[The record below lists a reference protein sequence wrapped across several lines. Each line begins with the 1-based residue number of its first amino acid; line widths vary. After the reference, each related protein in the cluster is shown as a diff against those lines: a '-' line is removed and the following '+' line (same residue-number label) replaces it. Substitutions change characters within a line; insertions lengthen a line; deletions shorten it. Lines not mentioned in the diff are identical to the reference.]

1 VTVVA
6 LTGGIAA
13 GKTTVT
19 DVLRAHGI
27 AVVDADV
34 LARDAVAPGS
44 PGLAGIVEAF
54 GPEILSDDGQLDRA
68 HLAEKVFDDSEARE
82 RLNRIV
88 HPEVH
93 RLSTEAFA
101 AHEREHPDVPLVY
114 AVPLL
119 VESGRVDEF
128 DAVVVVHTPREE
140 RITRLVEHRG
150 MALVEATA
158 RVDAQSTDAERLEA
172 ADCVLDSAHSA
183 THTQQ
188 AAEALAEALWA
199 TWPHVEN
206 LRQSFT

>member
-19 DVLRAHGI
+19 DVLRSHGI
-27 AVVDADV
+27 AVVDADI

-44 PGLAGIVEAF
+44 PGLARIVEGF
-54 GPEILSDDGQLDRA
+54 GSEVLSDDRQLDRA
-68 HLAEKVFDDSEARE
+68 LLAQKVFDDRDARE
-82 RLNRIV
+82 RLNHIV

-140 RITRLVEHRG
+140 RISRLVEHRG
-150 MALVEATA
+150 MALAEATV
-158 RVDAQSTDAERLEA
+158 RVDAQATDAERLGA
-172 ADCVLDSAHSA
+172 ADCVLDAAHS
-183 THTQQ
+183 TVHTQQ
-188 AAEALAEALWA
+188 AAEALADALWT
-199 TWPHVEN
+199 TWPHVER
-206 LRQSFT
+206 LPQSFT

>member
-19 DVLRAHGI
+19 DVLGSHGI

-44 PGLAGIVEAF
+44 AGLALIVEAF
-54 GPEILSDDGQLDRA
+54 GPEILSDGGQLDRA
-68 HLAEKVFDDSEARE
+68 LLAQKVFGDSKARE
-82 RLNRIV
+82 RLNHIV

-93 RLSTEAFA
+93 RLSTEVFS

-119 VESGRVDEF
+119 VESGRTDEF

-140 RITRLVEHRG
+140 RISRLVEHRG
-150 MALVEATA
+150 MALAEATA
-158 RVDAQSTDAERLEA
+158 RVDAQATDAERLEA
-172 ADCVLDSAHSA
+172 ADCVLNAAHSA
-183 THTQQ
+183 VDTQQ
-188 AAEALAEALWA
+188 AAEALADALWA
-199 TWPHVEN
+199 TWPHVER
-206 LRQSFT
+206 LPQSFT

>member
-19 DVLRAHGI
+19 DVLGSHGI

-44 PGLAGIVEAF
+44 AGLALIVEAF
-54 GPEILSDDGQLDRA
+54 GPEILSDGGQLDRA
-68 HLAEKVFDDSEARE
+68 LLAQKVFGDSKARE
-82 RLNRIV
+82 RLNHIV

-93 RLSTEAFA
+93 RLSTEVFS

-119 VESGRVDEF
+119 VESGRTDEF

-140 RITRLVEHRG
+140 RISRLVEHRG
-150 MALVEATA
+150 MALAEATA
-158 RVDAQSTDAERLEA
+158 RVDAQATDAERLEA
-172 ADCVLDSAHSA
+172 ADCVLNAAHSA
-183 THTQQ
+183 VDTQQ
-188 AAEALAEALWA
+188 AAEALADALWA
-199 TWPHVEN
+199 TWPHVER
-206 LRQSFT
+206 LPQGFT

>member
-19 DVLRAHGI
+19 DVLRSHGI
-27 AVVDADV
+27 AVVDADI

-44 PGLAGIVEAF
+44 PGLARIVEGF
-54 GPEILSDDGQLDRA
+54 GSEVLSDDGQLDRA
-68 HLAEKVFDDSEARE
+68 LLAQKVFDDGDARE

-93 RLSTEAFA
+93 RLSIEAFA
-101 AHEREHPDVPLVY
+101 AHERKHPDVPLVY

-140 RITRLVEHRG
+140 RISRLVEHRG
-150 MALVEATA
+150 MALAEATA
-158 RVDAQSTDAERLEA
+158 RVDAQATDAERLGA
-172 ADCVLDSAHSA
+172 ADVVLDAAHSA
-183 THTQQ
+183 VHTQQ
-188 AAEALAEALWA
+188 AAEALADALWT
-199 TWPHVEN
+199 TWPHVER
-206 LRQSFT
+206 LSQSFT